1 MSLADITGKLLISAG
16 SVTRLNTQEA
26 LEKAVE
32 IIRDKY
38 LQDITVT
45 PPKARAF
52 AAALALR
59 QDDPNLALNIL
70 QLGSESHSI
79 NNINSAIRV
88 MALAKLD
95 KVHEAFQMLDSFHNQ
110 IGHEGET
117 FKKPIRI
124 YPECL
129 NALNDMV
136 KRNSDP
142 EILEKFT
149 EMKYNLREA
158 GLINCVTLFK
168 KLSHTLYSNPP
179 NICKCE
185 LNEYFTS
192 DRCTPVHKIKVL

>member
-1 MSLADITGKLLISAG
+1 MKTFITRFFVNKVLNYVLVLLYG
-16 SVTRLNTQEA
+16 
-26 LEKAVE
+26 
-32 IIRDKY
+32 
-38 LQDITVT
+38 
-45 PPKARAF
+45 F
-52 AAALALR
+52 
-59 QDDPNLALNIL
+59 IL
-70 QLGSESHSI
+70 
-79 NNINSAIRV
+79 
-88 MALAKLD
+88 
-95 KVHEAFQMLDSFHNQ
+95 FQ
-110 IGHEGET
+110 
-117 FKKPIRI
+117 
-124 YPECL
+124 L

-168 KLSHTLYSNPP
+168 KLSQTLYSNPP